1 MRRWLSSG
9 GGSSGKKGPPSSAE
23 TKATAATKKTSTTTS
38 KKVDLTRKQ
47 VEYLSEKAKAE
58 QKFWDMLVPER
69 GLSGVGIALLAVVVT
84 AMHFYNGQKDDERAE
99 QEREEARL
107 ERAAAARRKQPP
119 PLTPEQRRQ
128 LLSFKSRQESQFSE
142 KLQAARAD
150 GDAAAVAAAEE
161 RLEEIRARL
170 AELRA
175 AGG

>member
-84 AMHFYNGQKDDERAE
+84 AMHFYNGQKDDEREE
-99 QEREEARL
+99 QEREDARL
-107 ERAAAARRKQPP
+107 ERAAAARRRQARLSPENREKQAA
-119 PLTPEQRRQ
+119 
-128 LLSFKSRQESQFSE
+128 FKARQEGQFLE
-142 KLQAARAD
+142 KLAAARAAGD
-150 GDAAAVAAAEE
+150 GQAAAAAEE
-161 RLEEIRARL
+161 RLAEIRARL
-170 AELRA
+170 AELRM
-175 AGG
+175 G